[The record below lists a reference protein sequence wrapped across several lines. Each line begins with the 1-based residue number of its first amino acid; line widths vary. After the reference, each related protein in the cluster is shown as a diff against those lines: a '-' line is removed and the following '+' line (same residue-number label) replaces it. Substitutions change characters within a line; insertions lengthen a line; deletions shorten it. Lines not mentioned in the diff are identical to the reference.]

1 MINAFTQLPFEYQ
14 EYLAPLERE
23 DLIPIAALR
32 VEVQDYLKELD
43 EAISSFEFL
52 DIATAKNVGN
62 TCLGLLNHVGP
73 NPSKMNH
80 RVLQMAIRYFILDED
95 AEGDAS
101 SIIGFD
107 DDAEV
112 VRAAKLFV
120 TSQK

>member
-23 DLIPIAALR
+23 ELTSIAALK

-43 EAISSFEFL
+43 DAISSFEFL
-52 DIATAKNVGN
+52 DITTAKNVGS
-62 TCLGLLNHVGP
+62 TCLELLDHVGP
-73 NPSKMNH
+73 NPSKKNH

-95 AEGDAS
+95 AEGDVS

-112 VRAAKLFV
+112 VRAAKSFI
-120 TSQK
+120 TS